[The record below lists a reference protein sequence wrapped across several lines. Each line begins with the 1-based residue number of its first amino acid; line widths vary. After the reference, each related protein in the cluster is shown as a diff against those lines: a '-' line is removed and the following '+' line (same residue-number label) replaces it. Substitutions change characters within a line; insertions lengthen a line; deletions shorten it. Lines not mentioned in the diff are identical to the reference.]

1 MLKNTHIKSQFK
13 SSNPYVFMVI
23 YGYMLYTSPFSWLN
37 SRQMPGQ
44 CLAPSYDEA
53 GEDLADAMARLH
65 VPEVKFNFIPK
76 AAGSVDETM
85 LGSNVYIPQGFKP
98 SPRGLTMKPWFI

>member
-1 MLKNTHIKSQFK
+1 MVYVYIHI
-13 SSNPYVFMVI
+13 YI
-23 YGYMLYTSPFSWLN
+23 YIYIINVVQIPIFFLVQSWFFPVKLA
-37 SRQMPGQ
+37 GQ

-76 AAGSVDETM
+76 AALE
-85 LGSNVYIPQGFKP
+85 
-98 SPRGLTMKPWFI
+98 

>member
-1 MLKNTHIKSQFK
+1 
-13 SSNPYVFMVI
+13 MVI
-23 YGYMLYTSPFSWLN
+23 FYSYVSLPEGNLVNFNFTVKFPVS
-37 SRQMPGQ
+37 PGQ

>member
-1 MLKNTHIKSQFK
+1 MIHH
-13 SSNPYVFMVI
+13 Y
-23 YGYMLYTSPFSWLN
+23 SPLLTWSIFFTVKFPGL
-37 SRQMPGQ
+37 PGQ

-76 AAGSVDETM
+76 AAG
-85 LGSNVYIPQGFKP
+85 
-98 SPRGLTMKPWFI
+98 R